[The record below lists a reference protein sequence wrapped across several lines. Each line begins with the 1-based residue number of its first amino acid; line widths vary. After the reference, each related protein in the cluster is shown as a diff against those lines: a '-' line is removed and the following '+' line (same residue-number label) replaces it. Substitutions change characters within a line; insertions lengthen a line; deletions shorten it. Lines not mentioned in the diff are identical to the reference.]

1 MSSLSAQQRKECAL
15 LFAQQLNLG
24 INCCGYPQINTLSQ
38 AIDIYYTILQT
49 GLVLGVG
56 ISFANPPN
64 TGLVFIV
71 MPSSGASTTQIIM
84 ENMPQPKLQMY
95 RMVCI
100 VNMVKERMLRTMTSL
115 DDDVI
120 DDDVWPQLRQHAQA
134 LCDSLAAEP
143 TFAQCEEILQTAPA
157 VVWSRHGITPLDKE
171 PVLPHEFDAAFAA
184 GGFTCNYELRQLH
197 TAPNIFCAGA
207 KDGHEDEWNANEE
220 EFVNG
225 TIHAQ
230 QVLHIESI
238 IKGPMII
245 GSV

>member
-1 MSSLSAQQRKECAL
+1 
-15 LFAQQLNLG
+15 
-24 INCCGYPQINTLSQ
+24 
-38 AIDIYYTILQT
+38 
-49 GLVLGVG
+49 
-56 ISFANPPN
+56 
-64 TGLVFIV
+64 
-71 MPSSGASTTQIIM
+71 M

-95 RMVCI
+95 RVTWI
-100 VNMVKERMLRTMTSL
+100 VNMAKERMLRTITS
-115 DDDVI
+115 I

-157 VVWSRHGITPLDKE
+157 VVWSRHGITSLDKE

-184 GGFTCNYELRQLH
+184 GGFTCNYELRQLRM
-197 TAPNIFCAGA
+197 APNIFCAGA

>member
-38 AIDIYYTILQT
+38 AIDMYYTILQT

-71 MPSSGASTTQIIM
+71 MPSSASTTQIIM

-95 RMVCI
+95 RVTWI
-100 VNMVKERMLRTMTSL
+100 VNMAKERMLRTMTSL

-143 TFAQCEEILQTAPA
+143 TFAQCEETFKRRPQSCGHGME
-157 VVWSRHGITPLDKE
+157 SRP
-171 PVLPHEFDAAFAA
+171 
-184 GGFTCNYELRQLH
+184 RQR
-197 TAPNIFCAGA
+197 T
-207 KDGHEDEWNANEE
+207 
-220 EFVNG
+220 
-225 TIHAQ
+225 
-230 QVLHIESI
+230 
-238 IKGPMII
+238 
-245 GSV
+245 GSSTRI

>member
-1 MSSLSAQQRKECAL
+1 
-15 LFAQQLNLG
+15 
-24 INCCGYPQINTLSQ
+24 
-38 AIDIYYTILQT
+38 
-49 GLVLGVG
+49 
-56 ISFANPPN
+56 
-64 TGLVFIV
+64 
-71 MPSSGASTTQIIM
+71 
-84 ENMPQPKLQMY
+84 
-95 RMVCI
+95 
-100 VNMVKERMLRTMTSL
+100 MLRTMTSL

-171 PVLPHEFDAAFAA
+171 PVFPHEFDAAFAA